1 MTALDDFLDDVLPRL
16 QVTET
21 AIHDG
26 DAAPRKAMW
35 SHHEPVTVFGAA
47 MNARGWNEVDALFE
61 ALAARFSNCVSC
73 QWEIVACDV
82 RGDMGYVV
90 AIERTTASV
99 GGDEPTPYSLRSTT
113 ILRRE
118 DGEWKVVHRHGDA
131 YDEAAQ
137 AVLPGLTE
145 SEAPRH

>member
-1 MTALDDFLDDVLPRL
+1 MTALEAFLDDVLPKLR
-16 QVTET
+16 VTET

-26 DAAPRKAMW
+26 DATPRKAMW

-47 MNARGWNEVDALFE
+47 MNARGWKEVDALFD
-61 ALAARFSNCVSC
+61 ALASRFTKCVSC
-73 QWEIVACDV
+73 EWEIVASDV

-99 GGDEPTPYSLRSTT
+99 AGAEPSPYALRSTT
-113 ILRRE
+113 IFRRE

-131 YDEAAQ
+131 YDDAATT
-137 AVLPGLTE
+137 VLPRLTE
-145 SEAPRH
+145 RDAQH